1 MDEKKKH
8 IKHDAKDALCDRLK
22 NYVAW
27 SNNNILRFFSSI
39 SQKNKIRYILQ
50 NTHVFLLYFCKYVG
64 KIRVA

>member
-39 SQKNKIRYILQ
+39 SQKNKI
-50 NTHVFLLYFCKYVG
+50 HMYFCFFFVSMWEK
-64 KIRVA
+64 